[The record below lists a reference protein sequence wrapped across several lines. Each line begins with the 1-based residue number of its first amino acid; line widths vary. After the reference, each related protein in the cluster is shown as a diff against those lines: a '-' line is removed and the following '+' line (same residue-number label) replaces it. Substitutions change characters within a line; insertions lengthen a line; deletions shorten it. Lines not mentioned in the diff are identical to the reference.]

1 MAPKSSKQIRRE
13 EKARRRQAQEQ
24 NLTTARDAPLPLLLG
39 LAFVLV
45 VLTAIAYSNSLKG
58 DFVYDDTKW
67 IEQMSV
73 DRVKDPIRSAL
84 RARRPVV
91 DLTLTYNYK
100 RAEKH
105 PAPRAMTVRELPD
118 PYGYHVVNLIIHILA
133 GLTLFGLVRRTIRI
147 GPFADPAKESAHWV
161 AFCIAMLWLLHP
173 LQTQSVTYI
182 IQRAESMMGLFYLL
196 TLYCLLRYATTRAG
210 PLKVSWLV
218 FIFLAATLGMLSKA
232 VMVTVPLVA
241 LVFDRIFLAMNWREV
256 IVKRWMAHACIAA
269 SLLALVFCGVVKGVL
284 FKPNARNATVGF
296 GLTNKQHQYYVS
308 PFEYLLTE
316 AKVIPRYLKL
326 SALPTDQVL
335 DYKMEKVD
343 PNVLTGGEL
352 FRESLLPG
360 ALVLVLLGAT
370 MITLFRKPWLGFVGV
385 WFFVILA
392 PTSSIIPIRDPI
404 YEHRMYLSLAA
415 VLALFVA
422 GLWFLLQRVSEGSL
436 RAAIGPI
443 CAGVCLIPAAAF
455 AYATYQ
461 RNALYQDPT
470 ELWEDNIA
478 KVPDNWRARNNL
490 AKRYLDLADKKPEY
504 IDKAIH
510 HLVLAVEKYPQFVNG
525 WYNLGN
531 AYSRKKE
538 YDKAIDAYQN
548 ALKTN
553 PGYTVANIMI
563 GNAYT
568 DKGNVL
574 FSLRKRDEGMIALH
588 EAAEAFK
595 KAIPTAGRNTTNER
609 TLRARAQYNLGNTY
623 SRLWQLQG
631 GPPSRLDDA
640 RTAYADALETLP
652 SHPSARVGIGLTYIR
667 QSDFEKAIQWFDE
680 ALKFNPPPNETMIAY
695 FNRGNAYLQLK
706 RYAQAAEALQQCT
719 TRFPGLQDG
728 WSKLAESLER
738 QNRPQEALEALKK
751 GAAVVRK
758 PVVLL
763 RQIVKIAKKLGQ
775 SADEA
780 WATGELQRI
789 IDSKS

>member
-13 EKARRRQAQEQ
+13 EKARRKQAQEL
-24 NLTTARDAPLPLLLG
+24 NLPSAADAPVPLLLG
-39 LAFVLV
+39 LAFVLA
-45 VLTAIAYSNSLKG
+45 VLTSRAYANSFKG

-84 RARRPVV
+84 GARRPVV
-91 DLTLTYNYK
+91 DLTLTYNYI

-147 GPFADPAKESAHWV
+147 GPFSDPVKESAHWI

-196 TLYCLLRYATTRAG
+196 TLYCLLRYATTQDG
-210 PLKVSWLV
+210 PIRISWL
-218 FIFLAATLGMLSKA
+218 ICTLIAACLGMGSKA
-232 VMVTVPLVA
+232 VMVTVPIVA
-241 LVFDRIFLAMNWREV
+241 LIFDRAFLAQNWRELFS
-256 IVKRWMAHACIAA
+256 KRWPAHACIAA
-269 SLLALVFCGVVKGVL
+269 SLLVLVSCGVVKGVL

-296 GLTNKQHQYYVS
+296 GLSNKQHQYYVS

-343 PNVLTGGEL
+343 PHVLTFGEL
-352 FRESLLPG
+352 FSESLLPG
-360 ALVLVLLGAT
+360 AFVLLMLGAT
-370 MITLFRKPWLGFVGV
+370 AFGLYRRHWLGFVGV

-415 VLALFVA
+415 VIALFVA
-422 GLWFLLQRVSEGSL
+422 GLWFVLQRLTKESL
-436 RAAIGPI
+436 RAALGPI
-443 CAGVCLIPAAAF
+443 CAAVCLIPAAAF
-455 AYATYQ
+455 AYGTYQ

-490 AKRYLDLADKKPEY
+490 AKRYLDIADEKPKN
-504 IDKAIH
+504 IDKAIN
-510 HLVLAVEKYPQFVNG
+510 HLVLAVQNNPQFVNG

-548 ALKTN
+548 ALKSN
-553 PGYTVANIMI
+553 PRYTVAHIMI

-568 DKGNVL
+568 DKGNML
-574 FSLRKRDEGMIALH
+574 FSQRNRSDGIAAL
-588 EAAEAFK
+588 EQAAEAFK
-595 KAIPTAGRNTTNER
+595 TAIPTAERSTTNER

-623 SRLWQLQG
+623 SRLWQLQN
-631 GPPSRLDDA
+631 GPPERLDLA
-640 RTAYADALETLP
+640 RAAYADALETLP
-652 SHPSARVGIGLTYIR
+652 NHSSARVGIGLTYIR
-667 QSDFEKAIQWFDE
+667 QSDFQKAIHWFDE
-680 ALKFNPPPNETMIAY
+680 ALKYNPPPNETMIAL
-695 FNRGNAYLQLK
+695 FNRGNAYLELGQ
-706 RYAQAAEALQQCT
+706 YPQAAESLRQCT
-719 TRFPGLQDG
+719 AKFPNLQDG
-728 WSKLAESLER
+728 WLKLAESLEK
-738 QNRPQEALEALKK
+738 QGRPQEALAALKN
-751 GAAVVRK
+751 GVAVIK
-758 PVVLL
+758 NSVVLF
-763 RQIVKIAKKLGQ
+763 REIASIAKRLGQ

-780 WATGELQRI
+780 WATGEIQRLV
-789 IDSKS
+789 KQKP